1 MKIAF
6 SKMQGL
12 GNDFIIINNL
22 VLKHEFSSDEIC
34 YLADRKFG
42 IGCDQLLL
50 IDPATDGVSDFFYR
64 IYNSDGSVAGQCGN
78 GARCFI
84 RYVLDHNLSHK
95 SIIKLQTLGRVI
107 TGKSLENGQIEV
119 DMGVPNFAPSSL
131 PLKLEEQTHY
141 DLNFNGKVLRFAAL
155 SMGNPHVVIVLDDLE
170 LMADE
175 EYLAEIGEYLQSSEL
190 FPDSVNVNF
199 VYKIADSQLGLRT
212 YERGCGFTLA
222 CGSGACAS
230 AAVAI
235 RDGLLCSPVEVF
247 MPGGELILSYTNAN
261 LFMRGDATHVFDGE
275 IELCRN

>member
-22 VLKHEFSSDEIC
+22 ELKHEFSSDEIC

-50 IDPATDGVSDFFYR
+50 IDPVTDGVSDFFYR

-84 RYVLDHNLSHK
+84 RYVLDHNLSQK
-95 SIIKLQTLGRVI
+95 SVIKLQTLGRVI
-107 TGKSLENGQIEV
+107 TGKALENGQIEV
-119 DMGVPNFAPSSL
+119 DMGSPNFAPNSL

-141 DLNFNGKVLRFAAL
+141 ELNFNGKVLHFAAL

-170 LMADE
+170 FMADE

-190 FPDSVNVNF
+190 FPESVNVNF

-235 RDGLLCSPVEVF
+235 RDGLVCSPVEVF

>member
-1 MKIAF
+1 MKIVF

-22 VLKHEFSSDEIC
+22 ELKHEFSSDEIC

-84 RYVLDHNLSHK
+84 RYVLDHNLSQK
-95 SIIKLQTLGRVI
+95 SIIKLQTLERVI

-141 DLNFNGKVLRFAAL
+141 ELNFNGKVLHFAAL
-155 SMGNPHVVIVLDDLE
+155 SMGNPHVVLVLDDLE

-190 FPDSVNVNF
+190 FPESVNVNF

-235 RDGLLCSPVEVF
+235 RDGLVCSPVEVF

-261 LFMRGDATHVFDGE
+261 LFMRGDAIHVFDGE

>member
-22 VLKHEFSSDEIC
+22 ELKHEFSSDEIC

-84 RYVLDHNLSHK
+84 RYVLDHNLSQK

-107 TGKSLENGQIEV
+107 TGKTLENGQIEV

-141 DLNFNGKVLRFAAL
+141 ELNFNGKVLHFAAL
-155 SMGNPHVVIVLDDLE
+155 SMGNPHVVLVLDDLE

-190 FPDSVNVNF
+190 FPESVNVNF

-235 RDGLLCSPVEVF
+235 RDGLVCSPVEVF

>member
-12 GNDFIIINNL
+12 GNDFVIINNL
-22 VLKHEFSSDEIC
+22 ELGHEFSVDEIC
-34 YLADRKFG
+34 YLSDRKFG

-50 IDPATDGVSDFFYR
+50 VDHATDGTSDFFYR

-84 RYVLDHNLSHK
+84 RYVLDCGLTQK
-95 SIIKLQTLGRVI
+95 SVIKLQTLGRVI
-107 TGKSLENGQIEV
+107 VGKQLESGLIEV
-119 DMGVPNFAPSSL
+119 DMGEPDFRSSSL
-131 PLKLEEQTHY
+131 PLKHESQAHY
-141 DLNFNGKVLRFAAL
+141 ELDFNGEILRFAAL
-155 SMGNPHVVIVLDDLE
+155 SMGNPHAVIVLDDLE

-175 EYLAEIGEYLQSSEL
+175 NYLAAIGDYLQSSEL

-199 VYKIADSQLGLRT
+199 IYKIADFQLCLRT

-230 AAVAI
+230 AAVAV
-235 RDGLLCSPVEVF
+235 RDGLVDSPVEIF
-247 MPGGELILSYTNAN
+247 MPGGELTLSYSGTNLLMCGA
-261 LFMRGDATHVFDGE
+261 ATQVFDGE
-275 IELCRN
+275 IELCQN

>member
-6 SKMQGL
+6 SKMHGL

-22 VLKHEFSSDEIC
+22 ELRHEFSVDEIR

-50 IDPATDGVSDFFYR
+50 IDPVTDGTSDFFYR

-84 RYVLDHNLSHK
+84 RYVVDHGLTQNPV
-95 SIIKLQTLGRVI
+95 IRLQTLGRVI
-107 TGKSLENGQIEV
+107 VGKQLESGLIEV
-119 DMGVPNFAPSSL
+119 DMGVPDFTPSSL
-131 PLKLEEQTHY
+131 PLQHEAQAHY
-141 DLNFNGKVLRFAAL
+141 ELDLNGETIRFAAL

-170 LMADE
+170 RMADE
-175 EYLAEIGEYLQSSEL
+175 NYLAAIGDCLQSSAL

-199 VYKIADSQLGLRT
+199 IYRIADSQLGLRT

-235 RDGLLCSPVEVF
+235 RDGLVTSPVEIF
-247 MPGGELILSYTNAN
+247 MPGGELTLSYSGGN
-261 LFMRGDATHVFDGE
+261 LLMCGAATHVFDGE
-275 IELCRN
+275 IELCQN